1 LIDFKLHAKEDAPEG
16 SREILGAIEGKFGFV
31 PNVLRQIAEAPA
43 ALAGVAQL
51 LGILET
57 SSLTRTE
64 QQIVLIEVARQNTSE
79 YCVAA
84 NSTVAQ
90 MQTVPAEV
98 VEGVRKGG
106 PLADPKQEALRRFVE
121 EMVRRRGN
129 ASEETLRAFLAAG
142 YGKAQILD
150 VILGIA
156 TETMASYTDRVS
168 GVPLDDQ
175 FQPNAWTSPE
185 PATAAR
191 G

>member
-1 LIDFKLHAKEDAPEG
+1 LIDFNLHTKEDAPEG
-16 SREILGAIEGKFGFV
+16 AREILGAIEGKFGFI

-51 LGILET
+51 LGILES
-57 SSLTRTE
+57 SSLTTTE

-90 MQTVPAEV
+90 MQTVPADV

-106 PLADPKQEALRRFVE
+106 PLADPKLEALRRFVE
-121 EMVRRRGN
+121 EMVRSRGN

-142 YGKAQILD
+142 YGKAQVLD

-168 GVPLDDQ
+168 GVPIDDQ
-175 FQPNAWTSPE
+175 FRPNAWTSPE
-185 PATAAR
+185 PAAAR
-191 G
+191 S